1 MLKKAVSLAA
11 FVLLFFLNSQNIY
24 SANITSIAAVTIT
37 PPSPTEGS
45 LVQVDWDYT
54 LDSAFNN
61 PHYFIVISET
71 NTLRS
76 AATAGQ
82 WVVIGNG
89 CSTPAVPAAALVTG
103 GCSLGSNL
111 PSGISHGSVSFNLP
125 AGLSTG
131 VPYYII
137 VGMKDYN
144 VYLNP
149 SVDVQQQGYSAAFTL
164 PLPPAS
170 AVVIKTTEGTNT
182 AAGYRMLYTIEYN
195 VVNTQNFIISDP
207 VPAELSF
214 VKAYN
219 GGALSGG
226 NVVWNFGNVTA
237 RQTGK
242 VSWMGAV
249 NAGVMD
255 GTVISNRA
263 DYSSV
268 ELGNNFSNTV
278 TMTAG
283 PNAEFGVVKSAS
295 VSNANAGDI
304 ITYTISMANNGFT
317 AEEYIDFSSPAD
329 ISDWTVETPG
339 GTWSVAG
346 GILTGTT
353 PSGWPKLIK
362 NTPSFRDAMY
372 MADMY
377 VPSSNAPGDAVM
389 IFNYTDM
396 NNMYHAR
403 FQADAHEVCLDKVV
417 GGAANWSSIQC
428 VSRPDIVYDKWYTVK
443 VVRRGA
449 NIRMKAWERGTTE
462 PATWDININD
472 TSLPSSGRAG
482 FQINEVEDRFDNL
495 KIFGPGPALNARVY
509 DTLPACTTL
518 IGGSPVYSLSGG
530 IISWDF
536 PGRFENHFPAD
547 AVSQRSFWV
556 SVDSCAAGQNVTNT
570 ACIDSDESSPAVCSN
585 EVYVTISGLPMT
597 ATVTPTVT
605 ATPTRTATLTP
616 TITATPTMVP
626 PHLTLTSVTNYPNPF
641 ADQTTL
647 VYDVTAPSDVTIKIY
662 TISGE
667 LIRTMRSLDGGIPT
681 ANIGRN
687 YAVWDG
693 KNDADARAASGIYVY
708 RIEAV
713 SRVLPDEKEAVFN
726 RCAVMR

>member
-1 MLKKAVSLAA
+1 MLKKAFSLTIAGL
-11 FVLLFFLNSQNIY
+11 FCLLSLQNIY
-24 SANITSIAAVTIT
+24 SANITSITSVTIT
-37 PPSPTEGS
+37 PPAPAEGS

-61 PHYFIVISET
+61 PHYFIVISDT
-71 NTLRS
+71 NTLRN
-76 AATAGQ
+76 AGTAGQ

-89 CSTPAVPAAALVTG
+89 CSTPAVPATAFVTG
-103 GCSLGSNL
+103 GCALGTNM
-111 PSGISHGSVSFNLP
+111 PAGTSHGSVSFNLP

-131 VPYYII
+131 VPYYVI

-149 SVDVQQQGYSAAFTL
+149 SVDVQQQGYSSSFTL
-164 PLPPAS
+164 PLPAAS
-170 AVVIKTTEGTNT
+170 ASVIKTVEGTNT

-195 VVNTQNFIISDP
+195 VVNTQNFTISDP

-219 GGALSGG
+219 GGTLSAGS
-226 NVVWNFGNVTA
+226 VVWNFGNVTA

-242 VSWMGAV
+242 VSWMGVV

-255 GTVISNRA
+255 GTIISNRA

-268 ELGNNFSNTV
+268 ERGNNFTNTV

-283 PNAEFGVVKSAS
+283 PNTEFGTVKSAS
-295 VSNANAGDI
+295 VSNANVGDV

-317 AEEYIDFSSPAD
+317 AEDYIDFSMASD
-329 ISDWTVETPG
+329 ISDWTVATAG
-339 GTWSVAG
+339 GTWTVSG
-346 GILTGTT
+346 GILTGTA

-362 NTPSFRDAMY
+362 NSPSFRDAMY

-377 VPSSNAPGDAVM
+377 VPSYNGPGDAVM

-462 PATWDININD
+462 PAAWDININD
-472 TSLPSSGRAG
+472 TSLPLSGRVG

-495 KIFGPGPALNARVY
+495 KIFGPGPAFNARVY

-518 IGGSPVYSLSGG
+518 TGGSPGYGVSGG
-530 IISWDF
+530 MISWDF
-536 PGRFENHFPAD
+536 PGRFENHLPAD

-556 SVDSCAAGQNVTNT
+556 SVDSCAAGQNITNT
-570 ACIDSDESSPAVCSN
+570 ACIDSDESSPPSCSN
-585 EVYVTISGLPMT
+585 EVYVTISGLPVT

-641 ADQTTL
+641 ANQTAL
-647 VYDVTAPSDVTIKIY
+647 VYDVTAPADVTIKIY

-667 LIRTMRSLDGGIPT
+667 LIRTMMSLNGDIPPAVT
-681 ANIGRN
+681 GRN
-687 YAVWDG
+687 SAIWTG
-693 KNDADARAASGIYVY
+693 ENDAGQRAASGVYIY
-708 RIEAV
+708 RINAV
-713 SRVLPDEKEAVFN
+713 SQVIPDEKASVFN
-726 RCAVMR
+726 RCAIMR